1 MRRPMIGLAVAF
13 GFSLLAPAS
22 QAQGFGNFND
32 PFTFYYGFYLPH
44 QAAIAAQ
51 PTPMDTLNAVTAARQ
66 YNAPTNRT
74 GMFDPVSPYGLEDPD
89 IFGAGGRGRGQAMST
104 PSMNS
109 NARGT
114 GPALYYNRTAR
125 YFPACGRAAAP
136 IATFPWAAHDVGWA
150 AVDAQH
156 AQHARR
162 FLSET
167 EDGPGIRPAETSS
180 APAGFILGGGH
191 LLLQTDGGG
200 RRESP
205 GRRRTIRPH
214 GAEVDL
220 FAGNM
225 GRRARCRW
233 PRTSSG

>member
-51 PTPMDTLNAVTAARQ
+51 PTPMDTINAVTAARQ

-74 GMFDPVSPYGLEDPD
+74 GMFDPVSPYGLDDPD
-89 IFGAGGRGRGQAMST
+89 IFGAGGPRSGAGAGRVHPRDELECSRDGPRALLQSDG
-104 PSMNS
+104 PILP
-109 NARGT
+109 
-114 GPALYYNRTAR
+114 GPA
-125 YFPACGRAAAP
+125 GRARPQSQHLGGQPTTWDELAA
-136 IATFPWAAHDVGWA
+136 FD
-150 AVDAQH
+150 

-167 EDGPGIRPAETSS
+167 EDRPGIRPAETSS
-180 APAGFILGGGH
+180 RSGGFHPRG
-191 LLLQTDGGG
+191 
-200 RRESP
+200 E
-205 GRRRTIRPH
+205 
-214 GAEVDL
+214 ADL
-220 FAGNM
+220 FCE
-225 GRRARCRW
+225 R
-233 PRTSSG
+233 